1 MKKLLLACTLL
12 VSALGASAAGTWLL
26 VTDTGVKVPVAEVG
40 MLVAADDA
48 ATFAVVRTAGEPIEG
63 VASVSFTFTD
73 VTAVDKVDASGIA
86 LLSNPVSSTLSVFG
100 CEGRKYAVVDMAG
113 RSHAAGTIA
122 SASEKIDVAALAPG
136 MYILTVEGA
145 TLKFIKK

>member
-12 VSALGASAAGTWLL
+12 VSALSAGAAGSWML
-26 VTDTGVKVPVAEVG
+26 VTDTGIQVPVAEVG

-48 ATFAVVRTAGEPIEG
+48 TTFTVVRTAGDDVAG
-63 VASVSFTFTD
+63 VTSVSFVYSD
-73 VTAVDKVDASGIA
+73 ITAIDAVGAAKVSLLADPVGAS
-86 LLSNPVSSTLSVFG
+86 LSVFG
-100 CEGRKYAVVDMAG
+100 CEGRKYTVADMAG
-113 RSHAAGTIA
+113 RTHAAGSIA

-136 MYILTVEGA
+136 MYILSVEGA